1 MKRFAYLVFVLAACS
16 FTFGQAQY
24 KVLYNFGA
32 NGPSDGSQP
41 KGRLLSDEQGNLYGT
56 TFFGGNIET
65 NGCNP
70 SGCGTVFELTPN
82 SDGTWSETTIYVFCQ
97 QSNCADGAGPEAGL
111 VADAAGNLYGTTV
124 AGGGIVGTVFELS
137 PPSIPSAAWT
147 ERVLWSF
154 GSLSVNDGINPFD
167 KLIFDSVG
175 NLYGTT
181 RAGGVGQHASGTV
194 FKLSPLGDGTWN
206 ESLLYTF
213 NGSGR
218 INPYGSFPY
227 AALTMDNQGNLY
239 GTASYGG
246 KNLGGVVFQL
256 TPGSGTWTQSLL
268 HLFSKT
274 LSTNTPVSSL
284 SLDASGN
291 LYGTTSAGGT
301 SASGCKSGCGGVFEL
316 LKKNGNWQT
325 IVLPFN
331 GTNGGNPAAGV
342 YLDGAG
348 RTAYGTTQYGGANGQ
363 GVVFAAKTSG
373 ISAIYSFCSQANCA
387 DGSQPVAALTPD
399 GKGNYYGMTTLGG
412 TYNQGVV
419 FEITP

>member
-1 MKRFAYLVFVLAACS
+1 MEIKRFAYLVFVLAACS

-24 KVLYNFGA
+24 KVLYSFGSNSVNDGA
-32 NGPSDGSQP
+32 NPY
-41 KGRLLSDEQGNLYGT
+41 GRLLRDGNGNVYGT
-56 TFFGGNIET
+56 TYGGGNL
-65 NGCNP
+65 NP
-70 SGCGTVFELTPN
+70 DLCPSLGCGTLFELSPN
-82 SDGTWSETTIYVFCQ
+82 SDGTWSEAVLYDFCSQ
-97 QSNCADGAGPEAGL
+97 AGCYDGSLPKAGL
-111 VADAAGNLYGTTV
+111 VADASGNLYGTALEGGFSGGGAVFELSPPSGSGGAWTETVLWSFNTIDGCDPFDKLIFDNAGNLYGTTRDCG
-124 AGGGIVGTVFELS
+124 AGQNANGTVFELS
-137 PPSIPSAAWT
+137 P
-147 ERVLWSF
+147 
-154 GSLSVNDGINPFD
+154 N
-167 KLIFDSVG
+167 
-175 NLYGTT
+175 
-181 RAGGVGQHASGTV
+181 SG
-194 FKLSPLGDGTWN
+194 GTWN
-206 ESLLYTF
+206 ESVLYTF
-213 NGSGR
+213 NGTAKK
-218 INPYGSFPY
+218 NPYGYRPY
-227 AALTMDNQGNLY
+227 AAVIFDNQGNLY

-268 HLFSKT
+268 QLFSKT

-316 LKKNGNWQT
+316 IKKNGNWQT
-325 IVLPFN
+325 VALPFN

-387 DGSQPVAALTPD
+387 DGSQPVAALTPN
-399 GKGNYYGMTTLGG
+399 GKGNYYGVTTLGG